1 MTTQQKERYVPYSL
15 DENKYIDDPEHHAF
29 MRRYNVLM
37 HKLNR
42 EPDQK
47 KRNELIENYLMT
59 IYPPY
64 FGPPVAMR
72 CIETTRNLARGLINQ
87 RIVQAYIFSTLTA
100 IYKKLKLVEKAARA
114 EVSDRKYDVA
124 TSPSK
129 ENVEA
134 TTLAQLRYVKARSS
148 VMKIFQTIQTYLH
161 EDSANV
167 MEFTS
172 EFADPPNCTNVD
184 EYIEKLSRAEKERAT
199 LNAHYFDIIDRMQ
212 LEEGDTFGS
221 GD

>member
-1 MTTQQKERYVPYSL
+1 MTTQQKERYIPYSL
-15 DENKYIDDPEHHAF
+15 DENEYFDDPEHHAF
-29 MRRYNVLM
+29 MSRYNVLM

-42 EPDQK
+42 ELDQK
-47 KRNELIENYLMT
+47 KRDEIIESYLFT

-64 FGPPVAMR
+64 FGPPVAMK
-72 CIETTRNLARGLINQ
+72 CVETTRNLARGLINQ

-100 IYKKLKLVEKAARA
+100 IYKKLKLAEKAARE
-114 EVSDRKYDVA
+114 EVSDRKYAAA

-134 TTLAQLRYVKARSS
+134 TTRAQLRYVKARNS
-148 VMKIFQTIQTYLH
+148 VMKIYQTLHTYMH
-161 EDSANV
+161 EDSTNV

-184 EYIEKLSRAEKERAT
+184 EYTERLSRAEKERAT
-199 LNAHYFDIIDRMQ
+199 LNAHYFDIIDRIQ